1 MVQYFIRRDKSYADF
16 QFNGVDIALIAVKR
30 HADVIVMWLAANK
43 LCDKLYP
50 MTGMNIMHHAIIENA
65 YSLIHMIVVKVK
77 VVDLHAKTKSGIT
90 LSQLSI
96 RYSIAPIAHIFMKL
110 SQASDRHN
118 YLVDILSYSKDECLR
133 KWATSELRDIH
144 MDEVRALFYNN
155 PSIPLFLVKQLMCE
169 YTFNSHSVYDL
180 SSGLLN
186 NFIDEPLLSFSNDDF
201 VNFFEFWVGE
211 HRIVE
216 GNIAVFN
223 FCDGDDDRWK
233 VVEDYQC
240 DHLVFLLVVFIV
252 NNRLD
257 ALIWLFDL
265 WDNAV
270 VESIS
275 QHNSNY
281 FLDSNCLFI
290 GEVAKFIE
298 AGATALQR
306 CKKYY
311 CLHFFPKILTVRY

>member
-1 MVQYFIRRDKSYADF
+1 
-16 QFNGVDIALIAVKR
+16 
-30 HADVIVMWLAANK
+30 
-43 LCDKLYP
+43 
-50 MTGMNIMHHAIIENA
+50 
-65 YSLIHMIVVKVK
+65 
-77 VVDLHAKTKSGIT
+77 
-90 LSQLSI
+90 
-96 RYSIAPIAHIFMKL
+96 
-110 SQASDRHN
+110 
-118 YLVDILSYSKDECLR
+118 
-133 KWATSELRDIH
+133 

-216 GNIAVFN
+216 GNIAVFK